1 VEDDQ
6 PTRHR
11 DIGGDGFEEYKIQRP

>member
-11 DIGGDGFEEYKIQRP
+11 EIGGDGFEEYKIQSP